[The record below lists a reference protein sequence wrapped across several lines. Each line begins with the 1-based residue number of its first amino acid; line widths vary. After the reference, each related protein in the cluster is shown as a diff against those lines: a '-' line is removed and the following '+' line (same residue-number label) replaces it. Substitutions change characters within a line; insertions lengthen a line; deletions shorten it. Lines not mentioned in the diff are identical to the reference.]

1 METFVS
7 LAIPVKQQFISFRFG
22 ASNTSVR
29 FVSFRFGGGGSKLW
43 SGIKDFGAPGSLIPV
58 EPVELPL
65 MGAREAPCGNHEGE
79 LKASDPIS

>member
-29 FVSFRFGGGGSKLW
+29 FVSFRWGGSKLW

-65 MGAREAPCGNHEGE
+65 MGAREAPCGTHEGE
-79 LKASDPIS
+79 LQASDPIS